1 MDGGL
6 DDGQGGSA
14 GSVPDGSE
22 GVKYTF
28 DAPGIYGWHYTPWGS
43 TPVSGNPPGDPSN
56 IANRSSPLV
65 WDSSDADGKI
75 DASGSLKASVPFS
88 TDSERVDIQAFS
100 TGTTVRDWTGY
111 IITAQVKLVSGG
123 NVNPNCPMQA
133 WLYVSSSPQYDTR
146 LSATVDLVTGSWV
159 TLTFDMADA
168 TIATYLINQMGVQV
182 TTGAPCVP
190 KERPFDTEGGTDA
203 DPDANPDVSVP
214 SDSGA
219 DAGATE
225 AATEAGPADGGSS
238 DAAAEGS
245 APDGGAPDASAS
257 DAGPADAGPAD
268 ASASDAGPADAGPA
282 DAGAPD
288 NYVGPQATRAII
300 LIDNVIV
307 SVKQ

>member
-1 MDGGL
+1 MGGTGGDQDAGP
-6 DDGQGGSA
+6 DDA
-14 GSVPDGSE
+14 PPPTVPDGSE

-28 DAPGIYGWHYTPWGS
+28 DAQGIYGWHYTPWGS
-43 TPVSGNPPGDPSN
+43 TPASGNPPGDPSN

-65 WDSSDADGKI
+65 WTSIDDADGKI

-88 TDSERVDIQAFS
+88 TDSERIDIQAFS
-100 TGTTVRDWTGY
+100 TGNTVKDWTGY

-146 LSATVDLVTGSWV
+146 LSATVDLVKGSWV

-190 KERPFDTEGGTDA
+190 KARPFDSEGGTDA
-203 DPDANPDVSVP
+203 DTDADNDANPDVSAT
-214 SDSGA
+214 SDSAA

-225 AATEAGPADGGSS
+225 AAAEAGPADGGSS

-245 APDGGAPDASAS
+245 APDGGAPDASVS
-257 DAGPADAGPAD
+257 D

-282 DAGAPD
+282 DT
-288 NYVGPQATRAII
+288 YVGPGPQATRAII